1 MFEDAGIE
9 MVLESFQ
16 TQPMRYLLPFLLVFV
31 IIYGVLQ
38 KIGLFK
44 NNTIDGALSVIL
56 SLIVIGYT
64 PLVEG
69 IFYVYITQ
77 LFGGVAILLLSILAF
92 FMLAT
97 FLTQEDDVNGM
108 LPDSKYLV
116 GGSALI
122 IIIMIVNY
130 GVLDVLGIPINIT
143 FGQIVPFIVLGG
155 VVGFMALVMKGD
167 KDPKKKTKEKKKEN
181 P

>member
-1 MFEDAGIE
+1 MFEDVGIE

-16 TQPMRYLLPFLLVFV
+16 TEPMRWLLPFLLVFV

-38 KIGLFK
+38 KIGLFD

-97 FLTQEDDVNGM
+97 FLTQEKDAGKLM
-108 LPDSKYLV
+108 PDSKFLV

-122 IIIMIVNY
+122 IIILIVNY

-155 VVGFMALVMKGD
+155 VVGFMAWVLKGD
-167 KDPKKKTKEKKKEN
+167 KGKRESTEDESEEN
-181 P
+181 